1 MIDIKVIVIKDILP
15 VNRVIF
21 VPNFSPLSIQ
31 VEGNLLLQA
40 NEVLINDIDAPEFM
54 VLSNTSLIAQVPT
67 SQVNS
72 RLRSVTVLATKP
84 SADRSSI
91 IHLDAGKTISSLKG
105 IEKLVQYFV
114 KILLQNPGSDIFNPT
129 EGGGV
134 LGLVGRVVS
143 KTDSSSLSAA
153 LVSAVNQTRDQI
165 IAKQAKI
172 TRIPSDERLLR
183 ADTQGAGFNPNT
195 TTLAARISVG
205 AVSGRDAV
213 ANLTF

>member
-15 VNRVIF
+15 VNRVSF
-21 VPNFSPLSIQ
+21 VSNFSPLAIRI
-31 VEGNLLLQA
+31 EGTSLLQA
-40 NEVLINDIDAPEFM
+40 NEVLINDIDSPEFM
-54 VLSNTSLIAQVPT
+54 VLSDNALVAQVPT
-67 SQVNS
+67 SQINS
-72 RLRSVTVLATKP
+72 RIRSVTVLATKP

-91 IHLDAGKTISSLKG
+91 LHLDAGKTISSLKG
-105 IEKLVQYFV
+105 LEKLVQYFS

-143 KTDSSSLSAA
+143 KKDSGSLAAA

-165 IAKQAKI
+165 IAKQAKL

-183 ADTQGAGFNPNT
+183 ADTQGVGFNPTT
-195 TTLAARISVG
+195 TTLAARISIG
-205 AVSGRDAV
+205 AVSGKDAV